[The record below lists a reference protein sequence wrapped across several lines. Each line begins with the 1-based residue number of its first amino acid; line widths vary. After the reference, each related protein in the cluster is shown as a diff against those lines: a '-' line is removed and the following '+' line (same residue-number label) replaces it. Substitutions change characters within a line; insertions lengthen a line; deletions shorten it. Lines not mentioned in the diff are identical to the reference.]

1 MSTPS
6 FAPII
11 AKELSVQVNQVQ
23 AAIDLLDSGATVPFI
38 SRYRKEATGG
48 LTDTHL
54 RDLEER
60 LTYLRELTDRKK
72 TILKSIQEQGK
83 LDAALEAKITQTLN
97 KTELEDLYL
106 PFKPKKRTKGQIAIE
121 AGLLP
126 LAELLLNDPKQE
138 PLLAAQNYMNAEKN
152 INNPADALEGAK
164 YILME
169 RFAENP
175 ELVQQCREY
184 MWENAQIISTK
195 TAKAI
200 DQSKFSDY
208 YDFSEAIKKIP
219 SHRALALLRGR
230 NEDILSLKIALKES
244 DNQTHPCEG
253 FIAKAAHI
261 QFNNQASDTWLREV
275 VQWTWKI
282 KLSIS
287 TEVALM
293 TRMRENAEIEGIHV
307 FKENLRDLLMAAPAG
322 MRTTLGLDPGFRTG
336 VKVAIVDET
345 SKLIHYETIFPHQPQ
360 NKHQESLVT
369 LAKICKKYHVQLI
382 SIGNGTACRETEM
395 LVKELIQAM
404 PELNLSYIVV
414 SEAGASV
421 YSASALASLEM
432 PDVDVSY
439 RGAASIARRLQDPLA
454 ELVKIDPKSIGVG
467 QYQHDLNQVR
477 LAKGLD
483 AVVED
488 CVNAIGVDVNTASA
502 PLLARISGLNQ
513 NTAHAILT
521 YRDQHGKFTTRE
533 ALKKVPLLGPKTF
546 QQAAGFLRII
556 GGKNPLDACAV
567 HPESY
572 PIVERILSDI
582 QLPITAVIG
591 HKENLAKIK
600 LQKYIDNNIGAA
612 TLTDILQELEK
623 PGRDPRP
630 TFKTV
635 QYKSGVE
642 KISDLKEGMILE
654 GVITNVANFGA
665 FVDIGVHQDGLVHI
679 SELAE
684 KFVSDPRTVVK
695 TGQIVTVRVLTADPE
710 RKRIQL
716 SMRLQP
722 VAKTDKPSEFKRSPV
737 VKQTQSMGSEKI
749 QSTMAQKLQDL
760 FK

>member
-1 MSTPS
+1 MSNPS
-6 FAPII
+6 FAHTI
-11 AKELSVQVNQVQ
+11 ATELAVDVKQVQ
-23 AAIDLLDSGATVPFI
+23 AAIDLLDEGATVPFI

-60 LTYLRELTDRKK
+60 LGYLRELQDRKK

-83 LDAALEAKITQTLN
+83 LDAALEAKINATAN

-106 PFKPKKRTKGQIAIE
+106 PFKPKRRTKGQIAIE

-126 LAELLLNDPKQE
+126 LAQSVLNDPTQE
-138 PLLAAQNYMNAEKN
+138 PAIVAATYIDAEKN
-152 INNPADALEGAK
+152 INTTAEALDGARA
-164 YILME
+164 ILME
-169 RFAENP
+169 QFAENP
-175 ELVQQCREY
+175 ELVQQCREF
-184 MWENAQIISTK
+184 MWENGIIISEALKKSEEK
-195 TAKAI
+195 T
-200 DQSKFSDY
+200 KFSDY
-208 YDFSEAIKKIP
+208 YQFSEAIKKIP

-230 NEDILSLKIALKES
+230 NEEILSLKLALT
-244 DNQTHPCEG
+244 DQNNPVHPCES
-253 FIAKAAHI
+253 FIAKTAGIVFQNRPAD
-261 QFNNQASDTWLREV
+261 AWLREV
-275 VQWTWKI
+275 VQWTWKV
-282 KLSIS
+282 KLSLS
-287 TEVALM
+287 TELALM
-293 TRMRENAEIEGIHV
+293 TRMRENAELEAIRV

-336 VKVAIVDET
+336 VKAAIVDET
-345 SKLIHYETIFPHQPQ
+345 GKLVHYETIFPHQPQ
-360 NKHQESLVT
+360 NQYKKSLVT
-369 LAKICKKYHVQLI
+369 LATICKQYHVQLI

-395 LVKELIQAM
+395 LVKELINTM

-414 SEAGASV
+414 NESGASV
-421 YSASALASLEM
+421 YSASELASLEM

-483 AVVED
+483 AIVED

-502 PLLARISGLNQ
+502 PLLRRISGLNQ
-513 NTAHAILT
+513 NTANAILA
-521 YRDQHGKFTTRE
+521 YRDAHGKFASRE

-556 GGKNPLDACAV
+556 GGKNPLDASAV

-572 PIVERILSDI
+572 PVVEKILSEL
-582 QLPITAVIG
+582 QLPITDAIG
-591 HKENLAKIK
+591 NKENLAKINI
-600 LQKYIDNNIGAA
+600 QKYASAVGSA
-612 TLTDILQELEK
+612 TLSDILNELEK

-630 TFKTV
+630 TFKSV
-635 QYKSGVE
+635 QYKAGVE
-642 KISDLKEGMILE
+642 KINDLKEGMILE
-654 GVITNVANFGA
+654 GIITNVANFGA

-684 KFVSDPRTVVK
+684 KFVTDPRTIVK
-695 TGQIVTVRVLTADPE
+695 TGQIVTVRVLTADAE

-716 SMRLQP
+716 SMRLQASTTP
-722 VAKTDKPSEFKRSPV
+722 DKHIAAPAKTAFKPPKAEEKPQSAMAEKLQNLFKR
-737 VKQTQSMGSEKI
+737 
-749 QSTMAQKLQDL
+749 
-760 FK
+760 

>member
-1 MSTPS
+1 M

-11 AKELSVQVNQVQ
+11 AQELSLQVNQVQ

-38 SRYRKEATGG
+38 SRYRKEVTGG

-60 LTYLRELTDRKK
+60 LTYLRDLTDRKK

-83 LDAALEAKITQTLN
+83 LDATLEAKINQTLN

-106 PFKPKKRTKGQIAIE
+106 PFKPKRRTKGQIAIE

-126 LAELLLNDPKQE
+126 LAELLLNDPMQD
-138 PLLAAQNYMNAEKN
+138 PVIAAQAYDV
-152 INNPADALEGAK
+152 PDALDGAK
-164 YILME
+164 AILME
-169 RFAENP
+169 RFAEIP

-184 MWENAQIISTK
+184 LWENALIISTR
-195 TAKAI
+195 APKAP
-200 DQSKFSDY
+200 DQTKFSDY
-208 YDFSEAIKKIP
+208 YEFSEAIKKIP

-230 NEDILSLKIALKES
+230 NEEILYLKIALKNEDEKS
-244 DNQTHPCEG
+244 HPCED
-253 FIAKAAHI
+253 FIATAANL
-261 QFNNQASDTWLREV
+261 QFKNRPADAWLREV

-282 KLSIS
+282 KLSLS
-287 TEVALM
+287 TELALM
-293 TRMRENAEIEGIHV
+293 TRMRENAEIEAIRV

-336 VKVAIVDET
+336 VKTAVVDET
-345 SKLIHYETIFPHQPQ
+345 GKLIHYETIFPHQPQ
-360 NKHQESLVT
+360 NKHKESLVT
-369 LAKICKKYHVQLI
+369 LAKICKTYHVQLI

-404 PELNLSYIVV
+404 PDLKLSYIVV

-421 YSASALASLEM
+421 YSASELASLEM

-467 QYQHDLNQVR
+467 QYQHDLNQMR

-483 AVVED
+483 AIVED

-502 PLLARISGLNQ
+502 PLLRRISGLNQ
-513 NTAHAILT
+513 NAANAILT
-521 YRDQHGKFTTRE
+521 YRNEHGKFATRD

-556 GGKNPLDACAV
+556 GGKNPLDASAV

-572 PIVERILSDI
+572 PIVEKILTDMH
-582 QLPITAVIG
+582 LPITEAIG
-591 HKENLAKIK
+591 HKENLAKI
-600 LQKYIDNNIGAA
+600 NIKNYVDEKIGII
-612 TLTDILQELEK
+612 TLTDIMQELEK

-630 TFKTV
+630 SFKTV
-635 QYKSGVE
+635 QYKAGVE

-684 KFVSDPRTVVK
+684 KFVTDPRDVVK
-695 TGQIVTVRVLTADPE
+695 TGQIVTVRVLSADAE
-710 RKRIQL
+710 RKRVQL

-722 VAKTDKPSEFKRSPV
+722 SSNTEKSIPTKPSFPAKPL
-737 VKQTQSMGSEKI
+737 KQPQEKMQSAMAEKL
-749 QSTMAQKLQDL
+749 KDL
-760 FK
+760 FKK